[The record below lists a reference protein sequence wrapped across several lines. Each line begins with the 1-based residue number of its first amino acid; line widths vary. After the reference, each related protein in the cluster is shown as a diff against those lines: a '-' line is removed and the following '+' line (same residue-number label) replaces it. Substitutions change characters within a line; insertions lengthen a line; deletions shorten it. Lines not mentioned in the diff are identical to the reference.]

1 MPFERSKTDN
11 RRSGQKVNPLV
22 KDSNQ
27 FQIGLIQTG
36 NQFPITNQTENQL
49 NKPNQ
54 TGLTGQRLDSLSRLG
69 RVTELPASHRRPVAG
84 GGQQQ
89 WWLTGKSP
97 VVAAEARRRRGGGF
111 PAVNRRWPAAVAPAN
126 VRRRRWRV
134 RFTRESSS
142 SACGRVAAALRLKL
156 LPETRLDVTNTL
168 VASKSQ
174 ETQWLERYRRFTKR
188 PTIPIGKGGS
198 RIT

>member
-1 MPFERSKTDN
+1 MISIGP
-11 RRSGQKVNPLV
+11 
-22 KDSNQ
+22 DSNR

-69 RVTELPASHRRPVAG
+69 RVTELPASRQRPVDG
-84 GGQQQ
+84 GGQQR
-89 WWLTGKSP
+89 WWLIGKSP
-97 VVAAEARRRRGGGF
+97 AAARCGGDAAARRGGGGGF
-111 PAVNRRWPAAVAPAN
+111 PAANGWWPAAVAAAN
-126 VRRRRWRV
+126 IRRRWWRV

-142 SACGRVAAALRLKL
+142 CACGRVAAALRLKL

-174 ETQWLERYRRFTKR
+174 ETLWLERYRRFTKR
-188 PTIPIGKGGS
+188 PTLNQSEKAVRGLP
-198 RIT
+198 RA